1 MLSILIP
8 TYNTDITALVT
19 SLLDLTEKEG
29 IVYELI
35 FCEDGSTLSKDKN
48 STLVALPNVR
58 AIKNESNL
66 GRTATRSI
74 LANSA
79 QYDWL
84 LFLDA
89 DVLID
94 NKLFIKNY
102 LTTLQSDS
110 AIIVGGTSYVN
121 IPPQHKELRWK
132 YGRKREAKNAELRM
146 ETPSYIISQN
156 ILVKKEVF
164 NKINSIK
171 TRRYGLDNIFSYQV
185 YDQKINVVHIDN
197 PIVHMGLEENLIF
210 LDKSLQAVDTLIH
223 YERSGMIS
231 TDFTSLQKAYQKL
244 RKFRLD
250 LLYPTF
256 YSLFKLG
263 IQQNIV
269 SNRPSLFQF
278 DLFRLNY
285 YIKCKKNA

>member
-8 TYNTDITALVT
+8 TYNTDITVLVT
-19 SLLDLTEKEG
+19 SLLDQTQKEG

-35 FCEDGSTLSKDKN
+35 FCEDGSTLYLEKN
-48 STLVALPNVR
+48 SALTTQPNVR
-58 AIKNESNL
+58 ALKNERNL
-66 GRTATRSI
+66 GRTATRSK
-74 LANSA
+74 LANNA

-94 NKLFIKNY
+94 NDQFIKNY
-102 LTTLQSDS
+102 LTALQSDS
-110 AIIVGGTSYVN
+110 SIIVGGTSYVD
-121 IPPQHKELRWK
+121 IPPKNKELRWK
-132 YGRKREAKNAELRM
+132 YGRKREAKSAMQRM

-164 NKINSIK
+164 DKINTIK
-171 TRRYGLDNIFSYQV
+171 TRHYGLDNIFSYQI
-185 YDQKINVVHIDN
+185 YDQKIKVAHIDN
-197 PIVHMGLEENLIF
+197 PIVHKGLEENLIF

-223 YERSGMIS
+223 YEGSGMIS